1 MCRCAQVVGTQ
12 KGGGL
17 SPRGLPEAA
26 CPPGLSRE
34 SARARHLDA
43 ALRAPLGL
51 APARRAQQGREG
63 GAPLL
68 PRRQPR
74 HGPGPLPGAG
84 GGGDTASGLPANS
97 RSPRLKASPRFSAV
111 PREARARTSHTPP
124 AGRHQPR
131 ETSLDRLR
139 SHKPARH
146 GGTARA
152 RSWALA
158 QAGRKRCC
166 GLARPSRLWSA
177 PLHNGRCRQ
186 VRGEVSATYLDYP
199 RAAERASTRISLGL
213 SRGTALHRGR
223 CEQARVCAAPL
234 RQGRAAAARACGAP
248 RLLLQQQR

>member
-1 MCRCAQVVGTQ
+1 MRELGTSTLHYVLRSGWHPRVALN
-12 KGGGL
+12 KGEKEVHHF
-17 SPRGLPEAA
+17 S
-26 CPPGLSRE
+26 
-34 SARARHLDA
+34 LDDNHA
-43 ALRAPLGL
+43 MG
-51 APARRAQQGREG
+51 PARYQAR
-63 GAPLL
+63 P
-68 PRRQPR
+68 
-74 HGPGPLPGAG
+74 

-111 PREARARTSHTPP
+111 PREARASTSHTPP

-158 QAGRKRCC
+158 QAARTRCC

-248 RLLLQQQR
+248 RLPPRRLLQQQH